1 MLRECKLCQWP
12 ASASATSL
20 HSMLHPY
27 LTINQCYEQIILLL
41 MEIPQSHTLDQM
53 AAYLDTASEVTPI
66 P

>member
-1 MLRECKLCQWP
+1 
-12 ASASATSL
+12 
-20 HSMLHPY
+20 MLHPY

-53 AAYLDTASEVTPI
+53 AGYLDTASEVTPI